1 MINKDLLIETTPERI
16 KKVQEH
22 LRNGYKNSDR
32 LAAIHNLPCALSYK
46 LGIRQNT
53 VTQAHH
59 KIGLGLGLKASDNLT
74 MALSQEYHQTGQYA
88 IHHIGTKAFER
99 KFNTTQDE
107 LIEITNQLLSNLCD

>member
-1 MINKDLLIETTPERI
+1 MINKA
-16 KKVQEH
+16 QEH
-22 LRNGYKNSDR
+22 LRNGYKNPDR
-32 LAAIHNLPCALSYK
+32 LAAIHNSPCALSYK
-46 LGIRQNT
+46 LGIRQKT

-74 MALSQEYHQTGQYA
+74 MALSQEFHQTGQHA

-107 LIEITNQLLSNLCD
+107 LIEITNKLLEKYC